1 MRVPRPKIVSET
13 RRPVEERKPPGT
25 RIRPHRWLSEESL
38 VAFHSIQ
45 ESGKPFG
52 LYLSSHA
59 EAKIREHAV
68 TEAVSRLEVMGFMLG
83 EVRFWQ
89 GSSFSIASDVVTT
102 QLKST
107 ASKVRF
113 DPEAFP
119 RLFVGLDGSGF
130 DYVIVGWYHSH
141 PGHTCF
147 LSRTDLD
154 TQRRMFNQPYHSALV
169 IDPVNEDVKAF
180 RLVPGGYEEIAFALF
195 TPSGAGSGR
204 KKVRQRR
211 LKVEPAV
218 GC

>member
-1 MRVPRPKIVSET
+1 MRVARPRIVSET
-13 RRPVEERKPPGT
+13 RRPIEERRPPDW
-25 RIRPHRWLSEESL
+25 RIRPHSWLSDESL
-38 VAFHSIQ
+38 ELF
-45 ESGKPFG
+45 ESSLQSGRPFR

-68 TEAVSRLEVMGFMLG
+68 REAPNRLEVLGFMLG
-83 EVRFWQ
+83 EVRSWRDI
-89 GSSFSIASDVVTT
+89 SYSVALDVVTT

-107 ASKVRF
+107 VSKVRF
-113 DPEAFP
+113 DPEALP

-169 IDPVNEDVKAF
+169 IDPVNKEIRAF
-180 RLVPGGYEEIAFALF
+180 RLIPGGYEEMPFAVF
-195 TPSGAGSGR
+195 ASASAPAG
-204 KKVRQRR
+204 KKAARQRR
-211 LKVEPAV
+211 LKVEPAM
-218 GC
+218 GR

>member
-1 MRVPRPKIVSET
+1 MRLSRPRIVSET
-13 RRPVEERKPPGT
+13 KRPVEERRPPGS
-25 RIRPHRWLSEESL
+25 RVRPHIWLSEESL
-38 VAFHSIQ
+38 AAFRSVQ
-45 ESGKPFG
+45 SSGAPFG

-59 EAKIREHAV
+59 EAKIRDHAAS
-68 TEAVSRLEVMGFMLG
+68 EASSRLEVMGFMLG
-83 EVRFWQ
+83 EVRFWR
-89 GSSFSIASDVVTT
+89 GSPYSVARDVVTT

-113 DPEAFP
+113 DPRAFP
-119 RLFVGLDGSGF
+119 KLFSGLDGSGF

-169 IDPVNEDVKAF
+169 IDPVNEDIKAF
-180 RLVPGGYEEIAFALF
+180 RLARDGYEEMAFAIF
-195 TPSGAGSGR
+195 APPSPDSGR
-204 KKVRQRR
+204 KKVRQRK

-218 GC
+218 GR